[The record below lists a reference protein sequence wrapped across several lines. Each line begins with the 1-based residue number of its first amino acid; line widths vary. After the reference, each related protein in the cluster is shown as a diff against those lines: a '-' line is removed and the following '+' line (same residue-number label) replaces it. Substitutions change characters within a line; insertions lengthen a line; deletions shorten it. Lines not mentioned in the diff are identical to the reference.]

1 MVLGNFTRMVERR
14 RVWVRENIN
23 SVKVV
28 CCGEIRYNKNAAEVK
43 ISGGPCLLGLRRG
56 FWSALP
62 QARIYR
68 LMGSRRLRLFAMN

>member
-43 ISGGPCLLGLRRG
+43 ISGGLVCWACGV
-56 FWSALP
+56 ALVGVTASP
-62 QARIYR
+62 Y
-68 LMGSRRLRLFAMN
+68 LSLNGK

>member
-43 ISGGPCLLGLRRG
+43 ISGGLVCWACGV
-56 FWSALP
+56 ALVGVTA
-62 QARIYR
+62 ARIYR

>member
-43 ISGGPCLLGLRRG
+43 ISGGLVCWACGV
-56 FWSALP
+56 AL
-62 QARIYR
+62 
-68 LMGSRRLRLFAMN
+68 